1 MPQRNA
7 KMESNDITV
16 QPIIVFTF
24 TVDSIYNDVTY
35 HEELIEEMPKTI
47 FGEGFWI
54 TCLTWYDRIQF
65 FFQFFWT
72 ICNKKGSCNM
82 GNIT

>member
-24 TVDSIYNDVTY
+24 IVDSIYNDVTY

-47 FGEGFWI
+47 FGEGF
-54 TCLTWYDRIQF
+54 
-65 FFQFFWT
+65 
-72 ICNKKGSCNM
+72 
-82 GNIT
+82 